1 MNIFIFF
8 LFGLNVIFCKN
19 NSFNFI
25 EEEFKKF
32 LIKYNKT
39 YSIKEEYLKRL
50 NLFNSSFYR
59 IIKHNNNNN
68 DSFELGINYFS
79 DLTEEEIN
87 QYKFKERNIIFPNAS
102 LAIEYNDNDIDKEKI
117 NIPESYDY
125 YRENNMI
132 NEIKTQGH
140 CGSCVVFSIVSLIET
155 YYARKKQIKDK
166 KKLKKFS
173 EQQIMDC
180 LYNGKK
186 NICIDWTSEEDV
198 LEYIIK
204 NGLMESFYYP
214 YVSGEQSEVIFNCK
228 YKKNLV
234 NKISKIPGYKKII
247 KPKINNI
254 KKYIIKYGP
263 VSTGIH
269 ACRIVFEYTNG
280 IMSFSKYQCSP
291 EKMDHSVNIVGW
303 GKDKKTSKN
312 YWIIRNS
319 WSKDWGIQGY
329 GYVEMG
335 KNIIGIENE
344 IYFIYSNQFNIWE
357 INIYKIIFFISI
369 IALLIFLIYKI
380 IKC

>member
-132 NEIKTQGH
+132 NEIKKQGN

-173 EQQIMDC
+173 EQQIIDC
-180 LYNGKK
+180 L
-186 NICIDWTSEEDV
+186 I
-198 LEYIIK
+198 
-204 NGLMESFYYP
+204 ME
-214 YVSGEQSEVIFNCK
+214 
-228 YKKNLV
+228 
-234 NKISKIPGYKKII
+234 KKIF
-247 KPKINNI
+247 
-254 KKYIIKYGP
+254 
-263 VSTGIH
+263 V
-269 ACRIVFEYTNG
+269 
-280 IMSFSKYQCSP
+280 
-291 EKMDHSVNIVGW
+291 
-303 GKDKKTSKN
+303 
-312 YWIIRNS
+312 
-319 WSKDWGIQGY
+319 
-329 GYVEMG
+329 
-335 KNIIGIENE
+335 
-344 IYFIYSNQFNIWE
+344 
-357 INIYKIIFFISI
+357 
-369 IALLIFLIYKI
+369 
-380 IKC
+380 